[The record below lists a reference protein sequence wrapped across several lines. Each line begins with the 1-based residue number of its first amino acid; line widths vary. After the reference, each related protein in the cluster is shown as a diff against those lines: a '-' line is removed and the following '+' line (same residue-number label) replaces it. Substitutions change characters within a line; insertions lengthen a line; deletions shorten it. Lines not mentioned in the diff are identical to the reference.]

1 MTSYRTNCIPMA
13 AAPDGRPAGLSVSN
27 HTAVAVS
34 HTVGALPDYGSLSP
48 EINSARIHS
57 GPGSAPMLAAA
68 RAWETLADDLYSAAA
83 SYRSVIAA
91 LAGGDWLGPASAA
104 MAAAATTHLS
114 WMIETAAAAAQA
126 ANQARRAAIAYETA
140 FAMTVPPPVIA
151 ANRAQVALLGRRN
164 PYGHHAHAIAEAEA
178 DYERMWA
185 QDAAAMYGYA
195 EHSATASSL
204 TPFLLPRRIAI
215 PGATQLLSAV
225 PVTLSRLAA
234 PTRSAALPS
243 ALPSASVGR
252 AGAIG
257 LLSVPPA
264 WTPVRTAAAR
274 LAGSRRF
281 SKPLRHNATDLIPA
295 WA

>member
-1 MTSYRTNCIPMA
+1 MSVCSPMDLAPYHVTAGTAAAGAAAITTSYT
-13 AAPDGRPAGLSVSN
+13 AGS
-27 HTAVAVS
+27 
-34 HTVGALPDYGSLSP
+34 LPDYGSIPP
-48 EINSARIHS
+48 ETNSARIRS

-68 RAWETLADDLYSAAA
+68 RAWDVLADELYSATA
-83 SYRSVIAA
+83 SYRSVIAT
-91 LAGGDWLGPASAA
+91 LAGDDWLGPASAA

-114 WMIETAAAAAQA
+114 WMIETAAAATQA
-126 ANQARRAAIAYETA
+126 ADQARRAATAYETA

-164 PYGHHAHAIAEAEA
+164 PYGQHAHAIAQAEA

-204 TPFLLPRRIAI
+204 TTFLLPRHIAI

-225 PVTLSRLAA
+225 PQTLRRLAA
-234 PTRSAALPS
+234 PTRSA